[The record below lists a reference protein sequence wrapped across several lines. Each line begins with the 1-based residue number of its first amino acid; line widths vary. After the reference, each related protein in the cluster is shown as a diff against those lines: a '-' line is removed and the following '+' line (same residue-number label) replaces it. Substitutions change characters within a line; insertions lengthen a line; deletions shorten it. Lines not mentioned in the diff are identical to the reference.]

1 MCGDSRHDLNYP
13 EIPNSWNNKEIAYA
27 NFKKEK
33 TKMTNFNEKINCG
46 TGHVLSDRDYF
57 IYRSDSTRIF
67 ERLIDSDLLFRKNSY
82 RLCIQY
88 KDTHPVE
95 SIAGHCFRWE
105 CASNT
110 MGSYDVRNLCLDS
123 DGNEDLDNFGDPV
136 FDSIEGAIFITDKYV
151 VTYGDSLIEAGEI
164 RGEHVVCNAYVCGRF
179 VSKFRIPAE
188 VFDRQFGLNEN
199 FPEQYA
205 KPVKV
210 ETKNKCEQAVELI
223 AVDLINEAKRNIESF
238 KNLLDTNECQLE
250 RAMDSIKEA
259 LMDIDD
265 QKCDLIDMLAKLD
278 DTIRKLK

>member
-1 MCGDSRHDLNYP
+1 
-13 EIPNSWNNKEIAYA
+13 
-27 NFKKEK
+27 
-33 TKMTNFNEKINCG
+33 MTNFNEKINCG
-46 TGHVLSDRDYF
+46 TGNVLSDRDYF

-110 MGSYDVRNLCLDS
+110 TGGYDVRNLCLDS
-123 DGNEDLDNFGDPV
+123 DGNEDLDNFGVPV

-151 VTYGDSLIEAGEI
+151 VTYGDSWIEAGEI

-188 VFDRQFGLNEN
+188 VFDRQFGLKEN
-199 FPEQYA
+199 FPKQYT
-205 KPVKV
+205 KFVQE
-210 ETKNKCEQAVELI
+210 ETKNKCEQE
-223 AVDLINEAKRNIESF
+223 VDLIEEAKRNIESC
-238 KNLLDTNECQLE
+238 KNLLDTNECKLE
-250 RAMDSIKEA
+250 QAMDAIKVA

-265 QKCDLIDMLAKLD
+265 QKCELGDMLAKLD
-278 DTIRKLK
+278 DTLRILK

>member
-1 MCGDSRHDLNYP
+1 MCGDSRHDLNYS
-13 EIPNSWNNKEIAYA
+13 EIPDSWNNKEIAYA

-67 ERLIDSDLLFRKNSY
+67 ERLIDSDLLFRKNYY

-105 CASNT
+105 CTSNT

-151 VTYGDSLIEAGEI
+151 VTYGDSLIDAGEI